1 MAFEQ
6 DDPKDDPEEGDASVP
21 DEDIVDITDHK
32 REAKQLAG
40 DDGEDEESDEDSDE
54 EEEDEEEESEESED
68 EEEEETEEEEDEE
81 EEEEEP
87 VKSTPKVKKSKTP
100 KDEIDISTIPLE
112 KILEREDAKRA
123 LQSAHDKGAEAEK
136 KRQADARKREQER
149 LDALREEQELDE
161 LLETENKDELF
172 NRIKERREAERAESE
187 EGQKWVKGFAVAG
200 AEYYRTQFADLGEET
215 LDRIFAEMED
225 KPILELGPRLA
236 EERLTLKMEKL
247 MKERNSEEDEADEAE
262 EGRKRRDKKA
272 QKKTGPVEN
281 ISKSKRSKSV
291 RTERTEAQLREA
303 YADGEVAF
311 EELPEDLQ
319 KKLRGY

>member
-21 DEDIVDITDHK
+21 EEDIVDLTDHK

-40 DDGEDEESDEDSDE
+40 EDPDEEDESEEEADEDEESDED
-54 EEEDEEEESEESED
+54 ESE
-68 EEEEETEEEEDEE
+68 EEEEETEEEEEGDEE
-81 EEEEEP
+81 KP
-87 VKSTPKVKKSKTP
+87 VKPAPKAKKSKTSE
-100 KDEIDISTIPLE
+100 DEIDISTIPLE
-112 KILEREDAKRA
+112 KFLEREDAKRA
-123 LQSAHDKGAEAEK
+123 MQSAHDKGAEAEK

-149 LDALREEQELDE
+149 LEALREEQELDE
-161 LLETENKDELF
+161 LLETEDKEELF
-172 NRIKERREAERAESE
+172 NRIKERRERSKAESE

-225 KPILELGPRLA
+225 RPILELGPRLA

-247 MKERNSEEDEADEAE
+247 MKERNSDEEEAEEAE
-262 EGRKRRDKKA
+262 EGRKKRDKKV
-272 QKKTGPVEN
+272 QKKEAPVEN

-291 RTERTEAQLREA
+291 RTEKTESQWREL
-303 YADGEVAF
+303 YADGEAAL